1 MLFTRGDN
9 RRAEAA
15 LRGSHSLHHSVGMRL
30 NMRFIANLLL
40 LGILFGATSTTLAF
54 DDFRGLWISRFEYN
68 EDSVVDITNRINSAA
83 DMGITDVF
91 WQVRAKADAYYNSN
105 FEPNAQDWQGNVD
118 PLQTAISVANVR
130 GVKIHAWLNTMPI
143 WRDSTQPTD
152 PSHVFF
158 NTNPSFRVTDINGNV
173 EQLVG
178 GSSSFSGSY
187 ARINH
192 VLPEVQD
199 HINDVVQDIAE
210 NYDVAGIHLDYIRWL
225 GPGDAS
231 DGFRPDWDFMP
242 HDPLSHQL
250 YQQATGSNG
259 ADGSTFAKREAYRDW
274 VQSRIT
280 DLVESVGTTVD
291 QAETTTG
298 REIKLSAAVWNNPTT
313 AERDYMQDYGDWLQ
327 RDLLDLAIPMVY
339 LSQSNSNL
347 LDGFLDDI
355 FSNSTNTEVSI
366 GLGTYLH
373 SNSGGGVAETIA
385 QMQEVYDDGRA
396 DSLTFFSYASL
407 LDGSTLSNAREQA
420 VIDWYNETFALE
432 GDFNGDGNVDSA
444 DYTIWRD
451 TFLQFGDLPAD
462 ANGDG
467 FIGNADYD
475 IWEANFGST
484 ASSLSTSTAVPEPS
498 SAILLVALA
507 SSLLSV
513 NRR

>member
-1 MLFTRGDN
+1 MRIKLFLS
-9 RRAEAA
+9 A
-15 LRGSHSLHHSVGMRL
+15 VV
-30 NMRFIANLLL
+30 LL
-40 LGILFGATSTTLAF
+40 LGLALDAHAF
-54 DDFRGLWISRFEYN
+54 DDFRGMWISRFEYN
-68 EDSVVDITNRINSAA
+68 EDSVADITNRINNAA

-105 FEPNAQDWQGNVD
+105 FEPNAQDWQGVID
-118 PLQTAISVANVR
+118 PLQTAINVANTR
-130 GVKIHAWLNTMPI
+130 GVKIHAWLNSMPI
-143 WRDSTQPTD
+143 WRDTSQPTD
-152 PSHVFF
+152 PNHIFF
-158 NTNPSFRVTDINGNV
+158 NSNPSFRVTDINGNV
-173 EQLVG
+173 EQLIG

-199 HINDVVQDIAE
+199 HFNDVVQDISE

-225 GPGDAS
+225 GPGDSS
-231 DGFRPDWDFMP
+231 DGFRPDWDYMP
-242 HDPLSHQL
+242 HDPYSYQL
-250 YQQATGSNG
+250 YQQATGGNG

-280 DLVESVGTTVD
+280 DLVESVGQTVD
-291 QAETTTG
+291 AAEVTTG

-313 AERDYMQDYGDWLQ
+313 AERDYMQDYRDWLQ
-327 RDLLDLAIPMVY
+327 RDLLDIAIPMVY

-355 FSNSTNTEVSI
+355 FSASTNTDVSI

-373 SNSGGGVAETIA
+373 TNSGGGVAETID
-385 QMQEVYDDGRA
+385 QIQEVYDDGRA
-396 DSLTFFSYASL
+396 DSLTFFSYGSL
-407 LDGSTLSNAREQA
+407 LDGSSLSNARRQA
-420 VIDWYNETFALE
+420 VEEWYEETFVLQ
-432 GDFNGDGNVDSA
+432 GDFNNDGIVDLA

-462 ANGDG
+462 ADGNG

-484 ASSLSTSTAVPEPS
+484 ASSLATSTAVPEPS
-498 SAILLVALA
+498 SALLLVALTT
-507 SSLLSV
+507 SLLSA
-513 NRR
+513 NRRLA